1 MAVRKYDMDPER
13 NVLNTQDP
21 DENTGFVIKTD
32 EQKRKLMRSARY
44 ESVEFTDTSI
54 SYNEPYE
61 DEAVISGQV
70 KPEVTAVYDT
80 GYDGKPNVYDPS
92 KDHTSD
98 VKPATDSFDR
108 TSQMGVLTKD
118 SFATPEFFRNPVDLA
133 IGCVVFGLVIIL
145 EIIGL
150 IIVF

>member
-92 KDHTSD
+92 KDHTGD
-98 VKPATDSFDR
+98 VKPATDYFDR

-118 SFATPEFFRNPVDLA
+118 SFATPELFRNPVDLA